1 MSKELKYRAVCPLC
15 GKPFDSR
22 DGNLSPDGKV
32 VCHECY
38 EHFGFA
44 TNIWATYEGY
54 NVDNADKQPE
64 AEDFEKNQYPNFVPK
79 DWSECYKL
87 PLHLDDY
94 CCFAWDADG
103 SMALSCFNLKYDE
116 EGNYL
121 HGEQERIKH
130 IIDVIN
136 GDCSSDFEPE
146 WDLSNDEPC
155 KITYKG
161 EYQFLVR
168 GWGHL
173 IGCGALNLPTKLAA
187 EMQDGFINYIL
198 DRLNGR

>member
-1 MSKELKYRAVCPLC
+1 MSKELKYRVICPLC
-15 GKPFDSR
+15 GKSFDSR
-22 DGNLSPDGKV
+22 DGKLSPDGKV
-32 VCHECY
+32 VCPECY

-44 TNIWATYEGY
+44 TNIFPTYDVY

-79 DWSECYKL
+79 DWTECYRL

-94 CCFAWDADG
+94 CVFAWDADG
-103 SMALSCFNLKYDE
+103 GMALSSFQLKYDE

-121 HGEQERIKH
+121 PGERERIKH

-136 GDCSSDFEPE
+136 GDCSSDFESE
-146 WDLSNDEPC
+146 WKLSDDPC